1 MTIMMK
7 YLHVIIIELKSKM
20 RFEGDDISKE
30 QVNDNHERNASQEK
44 VQDSTLNQPAKKT
57 KVDDHNYR

>member
-1 MTIMMK
+1 
-7 YLHVIIIELKSKM
+7 M